1 MGDKEKMDYLLVDIR
16 ELEKLVASMRDAEIY
31 PVSFFSQVYTTT
43 QKIVD
48 NLQSIEADQLAL
60 FKEQMEKHR
69 ALIKKAERL
78 EAEAALVTQM
88 QEQESNYEPVQE
100 MELPSV
106 EELKE
111 EEEEVESVATP
122 AAATVAAEKTVS
134 EPAASIFS
142 ASSHATTL
150 EQSLPHSIS
159 LNEVIQKK
167 FLADFRKAFSLN
179 DRFRFRRELFG
190 GDEGRMNE
198 AISDL
203 NELQSFEESITYLD
217 KKLKWNVE
225 DEAVADFIKLL
236 EKRFS

>member
-88 QEQESNYEPVQE
+88 QEYESNYEPVQE

-106 EELKE
+106 EELN
-111 EEEEVESVATP
+111 EEVESVATP

-134 EPAASIFS
+134 EPAASLSS

>member
-31 PVSFFSQVYTTT
+31 PVSFFSQAYTTT

-88 QEQESNYEPVQE
+88 QEHESTYEPVQE

-106 EELKE
+106 EELNE
-111 EEEEVESVATP
+111 EKESVATP
-122 AAATVAAEKTVS
+122 AEVTVAAEKTVS
-134 EPAASIFS
+134 EPAASLSS
-142 ASSHATTL
+142 ASSHTTTL

>member
-31 PVSFFSQVYTTT
+31 PVSFFSQAYTTT

-106 EELKE
+106 EELNE
-111 EEEEVESVATP
+111 EKESVATP
-122 AAATVAAEKTVS
+122 AEVTVVAEKTVS
-134 EPAASIFS
+134 EPAASLSS

>member
-31 PVSFFSQVYTTT
+31 PVSFFSQAYTIT

-106 EELKE
+106 EELN
-111 EEEEVESVATP
+111 EEVESVATP

-134 EPAASIFS
+134 EPAASLSS

>member
-31 PVSFFSQVYTTT
+31 PVSFFSQAYTTT

-88 QEQESNYEPVQE
+88 QEQESTYEPVQE

-106 EELKE
+106 EELNE
-111 EEEEVESVATP
+111 EKESVATP

-134 EPAASIFS
+134 EPAASLSS

>member
-31 PVSFFSQVYTTT
+31 PVSFFSQAYTTT

-106 EELKE
+106 EELNE
-111 EEEEVESVATP
+111 EKESVATP
-122 AAATVAAEKTVS
+122 AEVTVVAEKTVS
-134 EPAASIFS
+134 ESAASLSS

>member
-88 QEQESNYEPVQE
+88 LEQESNYEPVQE

-106 EELKE
+106 EELNE
-111 EEEEVESVATP
+111 EKESVATP
-122 AAATVAAEKTVS
+122 AEVTVVAEKTVS
-134 EPAASIFS
+134 EPAASLSS
-142 ASSHATTL
+142 ASSHTTTL

-217 KKLKWNVE
+217 KQLKWNVE

>member
-31 PVSFFSQVYTTT
+31 PVSFFSQAYTTT

-69 ALIKKAERL
+69 ALVKKAERL
-78 EAEAALVTQM
+78 ESETALVTQM
-88 QEQESNYEPVQE
+88 QEQESSYEPVQE

-106 EELKE
+106 EELN
-111 EEEEVESVATP
+111 EEVESVATP
-122 AAATVAAEKTVS
+122 AAATMAAEKTVS
-134 EPAASIFS
+134 EPATSLS
-142 ASSHATTL
+142 STSSHTTTL

>member
-31 PVSFFSQVYTTT
+31 PVSFFSQAYTTT

-78 EAEAALVTQM
+78 ESETALVTQM
-88 QEQESNYEPVQE
+88 QEQESSYEPVQE

-111 EEEEVESVATP
+111 EESVAIP
-122 AAATVAAEKTVS
+122 VEATVAAEKTVS
-134 EPAASIFS
+134 EPAASIAS

-150 EQSLPHSIS
+150 EQSIPHAVS

-217 KKLKWNVE
+217 KQLKWNVE

>member
-31 PVSFFSQVYTTT
+31 PVSFFSQAYTTT

-88 QEQESNYEPVQE
+88 QEQESTYEPVQE

-106 EELKE
+106 EELN
-111 EEEEVESVATP
+111 EEVESVATP

-134 EPAASIFS
+134 EPAASLSS

>member
-31 PVSFFSQVYTTT
+31 PVSFFSQAYTTT

-69 ALIKKAERL
+69 ALVKKAERL

-106 EELKE
+106 EELNE
-111 EEEEVESVATP
+111 EKESVATP
-122 AAATVAAEKTVS
+122 AEVTVVAEKTVS
-134 EPAASIFS
+134 EPAASLSS
-142 ASSHATTL
+142 ASSHTTTL

>member
-31 PVSFFSQVYTTT
+31 PVSFFSQAYTTT

-78 EAEAALVTQM
+78 ESETALVTQM
-88 QEQESNYEPVQE
+88 QEQESSYEPVQE

-111 EEEEVESVATP
+111 EESVAIP
-122 AAATVAAEKTVS
+122 VEATVAAEKTVS
-134 EPAASIFS
+134 EPAASISS

-150 EQSLPHSIS
+150 EQSIPHAVS

-217 KKLKWNVE
+217 KQLKWNVE

>member
-31 PVSFFSQVYTTT
+31 PVSFFSQAYTTT

-106 EELKE
+106 EELN
-111 EEEEVESVATP
+111 EEVESVATP
-122 AAATVAAEKTVS
+122 AAATMAAEKTVS
-134 EPAASIFS
+134 EPTASIAS
-142 ASSHATTL
+142 ASSHTTTL

>member
-31 PVSFFSQVYTTT
+31 PVSFFSQAYTIT

-106 EELKE
+106 EELN
-111 EEEEVESVATP
+111 EEVESVATP
-122 AAATVAAEKTVS
+122 TAATVAAEKTVS
-134 EPAASIFS
+134 EPAASLSS

>member
-31 PVSFFSQVYTTT
+31 PVSFFSQAYTTT

-88 QEQESNYEPVQE
+88 QEQESTYEPVQE

-111 EEEEVESVATP
+111 EKESVATP
-122 AAATVAAEKTVS
+122 AEVTVVAEKTVS
-134 EPAASIFS
+134 EPAASLSS
-142 ASSHATTL
+142 ASSHTTTL

>member
-31 PVSFFSQVYTTT
+31 PVSFFSQAYTTT

-106 EELKE
+106 EELNE
-111 EEEEVESVATP
+111 EKESVATP
-122 AAATVAAEKTVS
+122 AEVTVVAEKTVS
-134 EPAASIFS
+134 EPATSLS
-142 ASSHATTL
+142 STSSHTTTL

-217 KKLKWNVE
+217 KQLKWNVE

>member
-31 PVSFFSQVYTTT
+31 PVSFFSQAYTTT

-69 ALIKKAERL
+69 ALIKKAEIL
-78 EAEAALVTQM
+78 EAETALVTQM

-106 EELKE
+106 EELNE
-111 EEEEVESVATP
+111 EKESVATP
-122 AAATVAAEKTVS
+122 AEVTVAAEKTVS
-134 EPAASIFS
+134 EPAASISS

>member
-31 PVSFFSQVYTTT
+31 PVSFFSQAYTTT

-106 EELKE
+106 EELN
-111 EEEEVESVATP
+111 EEVESVATP

-134 EPAASIFS
+134 EPAASLSS

-217 KKLKWNVE
+217 KQLKWNVE

>member
-31 PVSFFSQVYTTT
+31 PVSFFSQAYTTT

-78 EAEAALVTQM
+78 ESETALVTQM
-88 QEQESNYEPVQE
+88 QEQESSYEPVQE

-111 EEEEVESVATP
+111 EESVAIP
-122 AAATVAAEKTVS
+122 VEATVAAEKTVS
-134 EPAASIFS
+134 EPAASLSS
-142 ASSHATTL
+142 ASSHTTTL

-217 KKLKWNVE
+217 KQLKWNVE

>member
-31 PVSFFSQVYTTT
+31 PVSFFSQAYTTT

-88 QEQESNYEPVQE
+88 QEQESTYEPVQE

-106 EELKE
+106 VELKE
-111 EEEEVESVATP
+111 EEESVATP

-134 EPAASIFS
+134 EPAASLSS

>member
-1 MGDKEKMDYLLVDIR
+1 MDYLLVDIR

-31 PVSFFSQVYTTT
+31 PVSFFSQAYTTT

-60 FKEQMEKHR
+60 FKEPMEKHR

-88 QEQESNYEPVQE
+88 QEYESNYEPVQE

-106 EELKE
+106 EELNE
-111 EEEEVESVATP
+111 EKESVATP
-122 AAATVAAEKTVS
+122 AEVTVAAEKTVS
-134 EPAASIFS
+134 EPAASLSS

>member
-31 PVSFFSQVYTTT
+31 PVSFFSQAYTTT

-69 ALIKKAERL
+69 ALVKKAERL
-78 EAEAALVTQM
+78 ESETALVTQM

-106 EELKE
+106 EELNE
-111 EEEEVESVATP
+111 EKESVATP

-134 EPAASIFS
+134 EPAASLSS

>member
-31 PVSFFSQVYTTT
+31 PVSFFSQAYTTT

-111 EEEEVESVATP
+111 EESVAIP
-122 AAATVAAEKTVS
+122 VEATVAAEKTVS
-134 EPAASIFS
+134 EPAASLSS

>member
-31 PVSFFSQVYTTT
+31 PVSFFSQAYTTT

-106 EELKE
+106 EELNE
-111 EEEEVESVATP
+111 EKESVATP
-122 AAATVAAEKTVS
+122 AEATVAAEKTVS
-134 EPAASIFS
+134 EPAASLSS

>member
-1 MGDKEKMDYLLVDIR
+1 MKDKEKMDYLLVDIR

-31 PVSFFSQVYTTT
+31 PVSFFSQAYTTT

-106 EELKE
+106 EELN
-111 EEEEVESVATP
+111 EEVESVATP
-122 AAATVAAEKTVS
+122 AAATMAAEKTVS
-134 EPAASIFS
+134 EPATSLS
-142 ASSHATTL
+142 STSSHTTTL

>member
-31 PVSFFSQVYTTT
+31 PVSFFSQAYTIT

-78 EAEAALVTQM
+78 ESETALVTQM
-88 QEQESNYEPVQE
+88 QEQESSYEPVQE

-111 EEEEVESVATP
+111 EESVAIP
-122 AAATVAAEKTVS
+122 VEATVAAEKTVS
-134 EPAASIFS
+134 EPAASIAS

-150 EQSLPHSIS
+150 EQSIPHAVS

-217 KKLKWNVE
+217 KQLKWNVE

>member
-31 PVSFFSQVYTTT
+31 PVSFFSQAYTTT

-111 EEEEVESVATP
+111 EESVAIP
-122 AAATVAAEKTVS
+122 VEATVAAEKTVS
-134 EPAASIFS
+134 EPAASLSS
-142 ASSHATTL
+142 ASSHTTTL

>member
-31 PVSFFSQVYTTT
+31 PVSFFSQAYTTT

-69 ALIKKAERL
+69 ALVKKAERL
-78 EAEAALVTQM
+78 ESETALVTQM
-88 QEQESNYEPVQE
+88 QEQESSYEPVQE

-111 EEEEVESVATP
+111 EESVAIP
-122 AAATVAAEKTVS
+122 IEATVAAEKTVS
-134 EPAASIFS
+134 EPAASISS

-150 EQSLPHSIS
+150 EQSIPHAVS

-217 KKLKWNVE
+217 KQLKWNVE

>member
-31 PVSFFSQVYTTT
+31 PVSFFSQAYTTT

-88 QEQESNYEPVQE
+88 QEYESNYEPVQE

-106 EELKE
+106 EELNE
-111 EEEEVESVATP
+111 EKESVATP

>member
-31 PVSFFSQVYTTT
+31 PVSFFSQAYTTT

-106 EELKE
+106 EELN
-111 EEEEVESVATP
+111 EEVESVATP

-134 EPAASIFS
+134 EPAASLSS

>member
-31 PVSFFSQVYTTT
+31 PVSFFSQAYTTT
-43 QKIVD
+43 QKILD

-111 EEEEVESVATP
+111 EKESVATP
-122 AAATVAAEKTVS
+122 AAATMAAEKTVS
-134 EPAASIFS
+134 EPATSLS
-142 ASSHATTL
+142 STSSHTTTL

>member
-31 PVSFFSQVYTTT
+31 PVSFFSQAYTTT

-106 EELKE
+106 EELNE
-111 EEEEVESVATP
+111 EKESVATP

-134 EPAASIFS
+134 EPAASLSS

>member
-31 PVSFFSQVYTTT
+31 PVSFFSQAYTIT

-106 EELKE
+106 EELNE
-111 EEEEVESVATP
+111 EKESVATP
-122 AAATVAAEKTVS
+122 AEATVAAEKTVS
-134 EPAASIFS
+134 EPATSLS
-142 ASSHATTL
+142 STSSHTTTL

>member
-31 PVSFFSQVYTTT
+31 PVSFFSQAYTTT

-88 QEQESNYEPVQE
+88 QEQEFTYEPVQE

-106 EELKE
+106 EELNE
-111 EEEEVESVATP
+111 EKESVATP
-122 AAATVAAEKTVS
+122 AEVTVVAEKTVS
-134 EPAASIFS
+134 EPAASLSS
-142 ASSHATTL
+142 ASSHTTTL

-217 KKLKWNVE
+217 KQLKWNVE

>member
-31 PVSFFSQVYTTT
+31 PVSFFSQAYTTT

-106 EELKE
+106 EELNE
-111 EEEEVESVATP
+111 EKESVATP
-122 AAATVAAEKTVS
+122 AEVTVVAEKTVS
-134 EPAASIFS
+134 EPAASIAS

-150 EQSLPHSIS
+150 EQSIPHAVS

>member
-31 PVSFFSQVYTTT
+31 PVSFFSQAYTTT

-88 QEQESNYEPVQE
+88 QEQESNYEPVQD

-106 EELKE
+106 EELNE
-111 EEEEVESVATP
+111 EKESVATP
-122 AAATVAAEKTVS
+122 AEVTVVAEKTVS
-134 EPAASIFS
+134 EPAASLSS
-142 ASSHATTL
+142 ASSHTTTL

>member
-31 PVSFFSQVYTTT
+31 PVSFFSQAYTTT

-88 QEQESNYEPVQE
+88 QEQESTYEPVQE

-106 EELKE
+106 EELN
-111 EEEEVESVATP
+111 EEVESVATP
-122 AAATVAAEKTVS
+122 TAATVAAEKTVS
-134 EPAASIFS
+134 EPAASLSS

>member
-31 PVSFFSQVYTTT
+31 PVSFFSQAYTTT

-69 ALIKKAERL
+69 ALVKKAERL
-78 EAEAALVTQM
+78 ESETALVTQM
-88 QEQESNYEPVQE
+88 QEQESSYEPVQE

-111 EEEEVESVATP
+111 EESVAIP
-122 AAATVAAEKTVS
+122 VEATVAAEKTVS
-134 EPAASIFS
+134 EPAASISS

-150 EQSLPHSIS
+150 EQSIPHAVS

-217 KKLKWNVE
+217 KQLKWNVE

>member
-31 PVSFFSQVYTTT
+31 PVSFFSQAYTTT

-88 QEQESNYEPVQE
+88 QEYESTYEPVQE

-106 EELKE
+106 EELNE
-111 EEEEVESVATP
+111 EKESVATP
-122 AAATVAAEKTVS
+122 AEVTVVAEKTVS
-134 EPAASIFS
+134 EPAASLSS
-142 ASSHATTL
+142 ASSHTTTL

>member
-31 PVSFFSQVYTTT
+31 PVSFFSQAYTTT

-69 ALIKKAERL
+69 ALVKKAERL
-78 EAEAALVTQM
+78 ESETALVTQM
-88 QEQESNYEPVQE
+88 QEQESSYEPVQE

-111 EEEEVESVATP
+111 EESVAIP
-122 AAATVAAEKTVS
+122 VEATVAAEKTVS
-134 EPAASIFS
+134 EPAASISS

-150 EQSLPHSIS
+150 EQSIPHAVS

-203 NELQSFEESITYLD
+203 NELQSFRGIYHLPRQT
-217 KKLKWNVE
+217 
-225 DEAVADFIKLL
+225 IKM
-236 EKRFS
+236 ECGRRSRGRFY